1 MKILLLG
8 KNGQVGW
15 ELQRALQPLGQVV
28 ALDRTQ
34 NEEGL
39 SGDLADFD
47 AITQAIHVIDPDVV
61 INAAAY
67 TAVDKAEDD
76 QENAFLVNAKATEFL
91 AKISN
96 VKNIPFIHVSTDYVF
111 DGTESVPR
119 LETDQTNPIGVYGQT
134 KLDGENLALAN
145 NPKTIILRTAWVYS
159 RFGNNF
165 VKTMLRLFNDKDSI
179 SVVADQIGSPTN
191 AIDLA
196 NAILEIVSKDEL
208 VYGIYNYSNEGECS
222 WFEFAQ
228 KIKEF
233 SGSSIEINP
242 VPTSAYPTKAKR
254 PAYSLLDKSKIKEV
268 YQLEIPAWEDSLK
281 EELKHLI

>member
-1 MKILLLG
+1 MKRILVTG
-8 KNGQVGW
+8 ANGQ
-15 ELQRALQPLGQVV
+15 LGQSILEQSKNYKEIECFFVTRNE
-28 ALDRTQ
+28 LDIT
-34 NEEGL
+34 NEEL
-39 SGDLADFD
+39 INHYFEDKSFDF
-47 AITQAIHVIDPDVV
+47 V
-61 INAAAY
+61 INCAAY

-76 QENAFLVNAKATEFL
+76 QENAYLVNAKATEFL
-91 AKISN
+91 AKITN
-96 VKNIPFIHVSTDYVF
+96 EKGIPFIHVSTDYVF
-111 DGTESVPR
+111 DGTEAQPR

-134 KLDGENLALAN
+134 KLDGENLALEN

-196 NAILEIVSKDEL
+196 DAILTIISKDDL
-208 VYGIYNYSNEGECS
+208 TYGIFNYSNEGECS

-233 SGSSIEINP
+233 SNSTIEINP

-268 YQLEIPAWEDSLK
+268 YQLDIPTWEDSLK

>member
-1 MKILLLG
+1 MKRILVTG
-8 KNGQVGW
+8 ANGQ
-15 ELQRALQPLGQVV
+15 LGQSILEQSKNYKEIECFFVTRNE
-28 ALDRTQ
+28 LDIT
-34 NEEGL
+34 NEEL
-39 SGDLADFD
+39 INHYFEDKSFDF
-47 AITQAIHVIDPDVV
+47 VV
-61 INAAAY
+61 NCAAY

-76 QENAFLVNAKATEFL
+76 QENAYLVNAKATEFL
-91 AKISN
+91 AKITN
-96 VKNIPFIHVSTDYVF
+96 QKGIPFIHVSTDYVF
-111 DGTESVPR
+111 DGTEAQPR

-134 KLDGENLALAN
+134 KLDGENLALEN
-145 NPKTIILRTAWVYS
+145 NSKTIILRTAWVYS

-196 NAILEIVSKDEL
+196 DAILTIISKDDL
-208 VYGIYNYSNEGECS
+208 TYGIFNYSNEGECS

-233 SGSSIEINP
+233 SNSTIEINP

-268 YQLEIPAWEDSLK
+268 YQLDIPTWEDSLK
-281 EELKHLI
+281 EELKYLI

>member
-1 MKILLLG
+1 MKRILVTG
-8 KNGQVGW
+8 ANGQ
-15 ELQRALQPLGQVV
+15 LGQSILEQSKNYKEIECFFVTRNE
-28 ALDRTQ
+28 LDIT
-34 NEEGL
+34 NEEL
-39 SGDLADFD
+39 INHYFEDKSFDF
-47 AITQAIHVIDPDVV
+47 VV
-61 INAAAY
+61 NCAAY

-76 QENAFLVNAKATEFL
+76 QENAYLVNAKATEFL
-91 AKISN
+91 AKITN
-96 VKNIPFIHVSTDYVF
+96 QKGIPFIHVSTDYVF
-111 DGTESVPR
+111 DGTEAQPR

-134 KLDGENLALAN
+134 KLDGENLALEN

-196 NAILEIVSKDEL
+196 DAILTIISKNDL
-208 VYGIYNYSNEGECS
+208 TYGIFNYSNEGECS

-233 SGSSIEINP
+233 SNSTIEINP

-268 YQLEIPAWEDSLK
+268 YQFDIPTWEDSLK
-281 EELKHLI
+281 KELKHLI

>member
-1 MKILLLG
+1 MKRILVTG
-8 KNGQVGW
+8 ANGQ
-15 ELQRALQPLGQVV
+15 LGQSILEQSKNYKEIECFFVTRNE
-28 ALDRTQ
+28 LDIT
-34 NEEGL
+34 NEEL
-39 SGDLADFD
+39 INRYFENKSFDF
-47 AITQAIHVIDPDVV
+47 VV
-61 INAAAY
+61 NCAAY

-76 QENAFLVNAKATEFL
+76 QENAYLVNAKATEFL
-91 AKISN
+91 AKITN
-96 VKNIPFIHVSTDYVF
+96 QKGIPFIHVSTDYVF
-111 DGTESVPR
+111 DGTEAQPR

-134 KLDGENLALAN
+134 KLDGENLALEN

-196 NAILEIVSKDEL
+196 DAILTIISKDDL
-208 VYGIYNYSNEGECS
+208 TYGIFNYSNEGECS
-222 WFEFAQ
+222 WFGFAQ

-233 SGSSIEINP
+233 SNSTIEINP

-268 YQLEIPAWEDSLK
+268 YQFNIPTWEDSLK
-281 EELKHLI
+281 EELKYLI

>member
-1 MKILLLG
+1 MKRILVTG
-8 KNGQVGW
+8 ANGQ
-15 ELQRALQPLGQVV
+15 LGQSILEQSKNYKEIECFFVTRNE
-28 ALDRTQ
+28 LDIT
-34 NEEGL
+34 NEEL
-39 SGDLADFD
+39 INHYFEDKSFDF
-47 AITQAIHVIDPDVV
+47 VV
-61 INAAAY
+61 NCAAY

-76 QENAFLVNAKATEFL
+76 QENAYLVNAKATEL
-91 AKISN
+91 LSKITHQ
-96 VKNIPFIHVSTDYVF
+96 KGIPFIHISTDYVF
-111 DGTESVPR
+111 DGTEAQPR

-134 KLDGENLALAN
+134 KLDGENLALEN

-196 NAILEIVSKDEL
+196 DAILTIISKDDL
-208 VYGIYNYSNEGECS
+208 TYGIFNYSNEGECS

-233 SGSSIEINP
+233 SNSTIEINP

-268 YQLEIPAWEDSLK
+268 YQLDIPTWEDSLK
-281 EELKHLI
+281 EELKYLI

>member
-1 MKILLLG
+1 MKRILITG
-8 KNGQVGW
+8 ANGQ
-15 ELQRALQPLGQVV
+15 LGQSIAEMSKNHKEIECFFVTRNE
-28 ALDRTQ
+28 LDIT
-34 NEEGL
+34 NE
-39 SGDLADFD
+39 DLVNHYFDDKSFDF
-47 AITQAIHVIDPDVV
+47 V
-61 INAAAY
+61 INCAAY

-96 VKNIPFIHVSTDYVF
+96 TKNIPFIHVSTDYVF

-134 KLDGENLALAN
+134 KLDGENLALGN

-268 YQLEIPAWEDSLK
+268 YQLEIPTWEDSLK

>member
-1 MKILLLG
+1 MKRILITG
-8 KNGQVGW
+8 ANGQ
-15 ELQRALQPLGQVV
+15 LGQSIAEISKNYKEIECFFVTRNE
-28 ALDRTQ
+28 LDIT
-34 NEEGL
+34 NE
-39 SGDLADFD
+39 DLVNHYFDDKSFDF
-47 AITQAIHVIDPDVV
+47 V
-61 INAAAY
+61 INCAAY

-96 VKNIPFIHVSTDYVF
+96 AKNIPFIHVSTDYVF

>member
-1 MKILLLG
+1 MKRILITG
-8 KNGQVGW
+8 ANGQ
-15 ELQRALQPLGQVV
+15 LGQSIAEMSKNHKEIECFFVTRNE
-28 ALDRTQ
+28 LDIT
-34 NEEGL
+34 NE
-39 SGDLADFD
+39 DLVNHYFDDKSFDF
-47 AITQAIHVIDPDVV
+47 V
-61 INAAAY
+61 INCAAY

-96 VKNIPFIHVSTDYVF
+96 AKNIPFIHVSTDYVF

-134 KLDGENLALAN
+134 KLDGENLALGN

>member
-1 MKILLLG
+1 MKRILVTG
-8 KNGQVGW
+8 ANGQ
-15 ELQRALQPLGQVV
+15 LGQSILEQSKNYKEIECFFVTRNE
-28 ALDRTQ
+28 LDIT
-34 NEEGL
+34 NEEL
-39 SGDLADFD
+39 INHYFEDKSFDF
-47 AITQAIHVIDPDVV
+47 VV
-61 INAAAY
+61 NCAAY

-76 QENAFLVNAKATEFL
+76 QENAYLVNAKATEL
-91 AKISN
+91 LSKITHQ
-96 VKNIPFIHVSTDYVF
+96 KGIPFIHISTDYVF
-111 DGTESVPR
+111 DGTEAQPR

-134 KLDGENLALAN
+134 KLDGENLALEN

-196 NAILEIVSKDEL
+196 DAILTIVSKDDL
-208 VYGIYNYSNEGECS
+208 TYGIFNYSNEGECS

-233 SGSSIEINP
+233 SNSTIEINP

-268 YQLEIPAWEDSLK
+268 YQLDIPTWEDSLK
-281 EELKHLI
+281 EELKYLI

>member
-1 MKILLLG
+1 MKRILITG
-8 KNGQVGW
+8 ANGQ
-15 ELQRALQPLGQVV
+15 LGQSIAEMSKNHKEIECFFVTRNE
-28 ALDRTQ
+28 LDIT
-34 NEEGL
+34 NE
-39 SGDLADFD
+39 DLVNHYFDDKSFDF
-47 AITQAIHVIDPDVV
+47 V
-61 INAAAY
+61 INCAAY

-268 YQLEIPAWEDSLK
+268 YQLEIPTWEDSLK

>member
-1 MKILLLG
+1 MNILITG
-8 KNGQVGW
+8 ANGQLGNEMRRVAKDSKNKYIYTDVR
-15 ELQRALQPLGQVV
+15 ELDITNL
-28 ALDRTQ
+28 
-34 NEEGL
+34 
-39 SGDLADFD
+39 D
-47 AITQAIHVIDPDVV
+47 AIKSIVNKENISVIV
-61 INAAAY
+61 NCAAY

-76 QENAFLVNAKATEFL
+76 QENAYLVNAKATEFL
-91 AKISN
+91 AKITN
-96 VKNIPFIHVSTDYVF
+96 EKGIPCVHVSTDYVF
-111 DGTESVPR
+111 DGTEAQPR

-134 KLDGENLALAN
+134 KLDGENLALEN

-196 NAILEIVSKDEL
+196 DAILTIISKNDL
-208 VYGIYNYSNEGECS
+208 TYGIFNYSNEGECS

-233 SGSSIEINP
+233 SNSTIEINP

-268 YQLEIPAWEDSLK
+268 YQLDIPTWEDSLK

>member
-1 MKILLLG
+1 MKRILVTG
-8 KNGQVGW
+8 ANGQ
-15 ELQRALQPLGQVV
+15 LGQSILEQSKNYKEIECFFVTRNE
-28 ALDRTQ
+28 LDIT
-34 NEEGL
+34 NEEL
-39 SGDLADFD
+39 INHYFEDKSFDF
-47 AITQAIHVIDPDVV
+47 VV
-61 INAAAY
+61 NCAAY

-76 QENAFLVNAKATEFL
+76 QENAYLVNAKATEFL
-91 AKISN
+91 AKIT
-96 VKNIPFIHVSTDYVF
+96 KQKGIPFIHISTDYVF
-111 DGTESVPR
+111 DGTEAIPR

-134 KLDGENLALAN
+134 KLDGENLALEN

-179 SVVADQIGSPTN
+179 SVVSDQIGSPTN

-196 NAILEIVSKDEL
+196 DAILTIISKDDL
-208 VYGIYNYSNEGECS
+208 TYGIFNYSNEGKCS

-233 SGSSIEINP
+233 SNSTIEINP

-268 YQLEIPAWEDSLK
+268 YQLDILTWEDSLK

>member
-1 MKILLLG
+1 MKRILVTG
-8 KNGQVGW
+8 ANGQ
-15 ELQRALQPLGQVV
+15 LGQSILEQSKNYKEIECFFVTRNE
-28 ALDRTQ
+28 LDIT
-34 NEEGL
+34 NEEL
-39 SGDLADFD
+39 INHYFEDKSFDF
-47 AITQAIHVIDPDVV
+47 VV
-61 INAAAY
+61 NCAAY

-76 QENAFLVNAKATEFL
+76 QENAYLVNAKATEFL
-91 AKISN
+91 AKITN
-96 VKNIPFIHVSTDYVF
+96 EKGIPFIHVSTDYVF
-111 DGTESVPR
+111 DGTEAQPR
-119 LETDQTNPIGVYGQT
+119 LETDQTNPLGVYGQT
-134 KLDGENLALAN
+134 KLDGENLALEN

-196 NAILEIVSKDEL
+196 DAILTIISKNDL
-208 VYGIYNYSNEGECS
+208 TYGIFNYSNEGECS

-233 SGSSIEINP
+233 SNSTIEINP

-268 YQLEIPAWEDSLK
+268 YQLDIPTWEDSLK

>member
-1 MKILLLG
+1 MKRILVTG
-8 KNGQVGW
+8 ANGQ
-15 ELQRALQPLGQVV
+15 LGQSILEQSKNYKEIECFFVTRNE
-28 ALDRTQ
+28 LDIT
-34 NEEGL
+34 NEEL
-39 SGDLADFD
+39 INHYFEDKSFDF
-47 AITQAIHVIDPDVV
+47 V
-61 INAAAY
+61 INCAAY

-76 QENAFLVNAKATEFL
+76 QENAYLVNAKATEFL
-91 AKISN
+91 AKITN
-96 VKNIPFIHVSTDYVF
+96 EKGIPFIHVSTDYVF
-111 DGTESVPR
+111 DGTEAQPR
-119 LETDQTNPIGVYGQT
+119 LETDQTNPLGVYGQT
-134 KLDGENLALAN
+134 KLDGENLALEN

-196 NAILEIVSKDEL
+196 DAILTIISKDDL
-208 VYGIYNYSNEGECS
+208 TYGIFNYSNEGECS

-233 SGSSIEINP
+233 SNSTIEINP

-268 YQLEIPAWEDSLK
+268 YQLDIPTWEDSLK
-281 EELKHLI
+281 EELKYLI

>member
-1 MKILLLG
+1 MKRILVTG
-8 KNGQVGW
+8 ANGQ
-15 ELQRALQPLGQVV
+15 LGQSIIEQSKNYKEIECFFVTRNE
-28 ALDRTQ
+28 LDIT
-34 NEEGL
+34 NEEL
-39 SGDLADFD
+39 INHYFEDKSFDF
-47 AITQAIHVIDPDVV
+47 V
-61 INAAAY
+61 INCAAY

-76 QENAFLVNAKATEFL
+76 QENAYLVNAKATEFL
-91 AKISN
+91 AKITN
-96 VKNIPFIHVSTDYVF
+96 EKGIPFIHVSTDYVF
-111 DGTESVPR
+111 DGTEAQPR

-134 KLDGENLALAN
+134 KLDGENLALEN

-196 NAILEIVSKDEL
+196 DAILTIISKNDL
-208 VYGIYNYSNEGECS
+208 TYGIFNYSNEGECS

-233 SGSSIEINP
+233 SNSTIEINP

-268 YQLEIPAWEDSLK
+268 YQLDIPTWEDSLK
-281 EELKHLI
+281 EELKYLI

>member
-1 MKILLLG
+1 MKRILVTG
-8 KNGQVGW
+8 ANGQ
-15 ELQRALQPLGQVV
+15 LGQSILEQSKNYKEIECFFVTRNQ
-28 ALDRTQ
+28 LDIT
-34 NEEGL
+34 NEEL
-39 SGDLADFD
+39 INHYFEDKSFDF
-47 AITQAIHVIDPDVV
+47 IV
-61 INAAAY
+61 NCAAY

-76 QENAFLVNAKATEFL
+76 QENAYLVNAKATEFL
-91 AKISN
+91 AKITN
-96 VKNIPFIHVSTDYVF
+96 EKGIPFVHVSTDYVF
-111 DGTESVPR
+111 DGTEAQPR

-134 KLDGENLALAN
+134 KLDGENFALEN

-196 NAILEIVSKDEL
+196 DAILTIISKNDL
-208 VYGIYNYSNEGECS
+208 TYGIFNYSNEGECS

-233 SGSSIEINP
+233 SNSTIEINP

-268 YQLEIPAWEDSLK
+268 YQLDIPTWEDSLK

>member
-1 MKILLLG
+1 MKRILVTG
-8 KNGQVGW
+8 ANGQ
-15 ELQRALQPLGQVV
+15 LGQSILEQSKNYKEIECFFVTRNE
-28 ALDRTQ
+28 LDIT
-34 NEEGL
+34 NEEL
-39 SGDLADFD
+39 INHYFEDKSFDF
-47 AITQAIHVIDPDVV
+47 VV
-61 INAAAY
+61 NCAAY

-76 QENAFLVNAKATEFL
+76 QENAYLVNAKATEFL
-91 AKISN
+91 AKITN
-96 VKNIPFIHVSTDYVF
+96 QKGIPFIHVSTDYVF
-111 DGTESVPR
+111 DGTEAQPR

-134 KLDGENLALAN
+134 KLDGENLALEN
-145 NPKTIILRTAWVYS
+145 NSKTIILRTAWVYS

-196 NAILEIVSKDEL
+196 DAILTIISNDDL
-208 VYGIYNYSNEGECS
+208 TYGIFNYSNEGECS
-222 WFEFAQ
+222 WFVFAQ

-233 SGSSIEINP
+233 SNSTIEINP

-268 YQLEIPAWEDSLK
+268 YQFNIPTWEDSLK
-281 EELKHLI
+281 EELKYLI

>member
-1 MKILLLG
+1 MKRILVTG
-8 KNGQVGW
+8 ANGQ
-15 ELQRALQPLGQVV
+15 LGQSILEQSKNYKEIECFFVTRNE
-28 ALDRTQ
+28 LDIT
-34 NEEGL
+34 NEEL
-39 SGDLADFD
+39 INHYFEDKSFDF
-47 AITQAIHVIDPDVV
+47 V
-61 INAAAY
+61 INCAAY

-76 QENAFLVNAKATEFL
+76 QENAYLVNAKATEFI
-91 AKISN
+91 AKITHQ
-96 VKNIPFIHVSTDYVF
+96 KGIPFIHVSTDYVF
-111 DGTESVPR
+111 DGTEAQPR
-119 LETDQTNPIGVYGQT
+119 LVTDQTNPIGVYGQT
-134 KLDGENLALAN
+134 KLDGENLALEN

-268 YQLEIPAWEDSLK
+268 YQLEIPTWEDSLK

>member
-1 MKILLLG
+1 MKRILVTG
-8 KNGQVGW
+8 ANGQ
-15 ELQRALQPLGQVV
+15 LGQSILEQSKNYKEIECFFVTRNE
-28 ALDRTQ
+28 LDIT
-34 NEEGL
+34 NEEL
-39 SGDLADFD
+39 INHYFEDKSFDF
-47 AITQAIHVIDPDVV
+47 VV
-61 INAAAY
+61 NCAAY

-76 QENAFLVNAKATEFL
+76 QENAYLVNAKATEFL
-91 AKISN
+91 AKITN
-96 VKNIPFIHVSTDYVF
+96 QKGIPFIHVSTDYVF
-111 DGTESVPR
+111 DGTEAQPR

-134 KLDGENLALAN
+134 KLDGENLALEN

-196 NAILEIVSKDEL
+196 DVILTIILKDDL
-208 VYGIYNYSNEGECS
+208 TYGIFNYSNEGKCS

-228 KIKEF
+228 KIKEL
-233 SGSSIEINP
+233 SNSTIEINP

-268 YQLEIPAWEDSLK
+268 YQFDIPTWEDSLK
-281 EELKHLI
+281 KELKHLI

>member
-1 MKILLLG
+1 MKRILVTG
-8 KNGQVGW
+8 ANGQ
-15 ELQRALQPLGQVV
+15 LGQSILEQSKNYKEIECFFVTRNE
-28 ALDRTQ
+28 LDIT
-34 NEEGL
+34 NEEL
-39 SGDLADFD
+39 INHYFEDKSFDF
-47 AITQAIHVIDPDVV
+47 V
-61 INAAAY
+61 INCAAY

-76 QENAFLVNAKATEFL
+76 QENAYLVNAKATEFL
-91 AKISN
+91 AKITN
-96 VKNIPFIHVSTDYVF
+96 EKGIPFIHVSTDYVF
-111 DGTESVPR
+111 DGTEAQPR

-134 KLDGENLALAN
+134 KLDGENLALEN

-196 NAILEIVSKDEL
+196 DAILTIISKNDL
-208 VYGIYNYSNEGECS
+208 TYGIFNYSNEGECS

-233 SGSSIEINP
+233 SNSTIEINP

-268 YQLEIPAWEDSLK
+268 YQLDIPT
-281 EELKHLI
+281 

>member
-1 MKILLLG
+1 MKRILVTG
-8 KNGQVGW
+8 ANGQ
-15 ELQRALQPLGQVV
+15 LGQSILEQSKNYKEIECFFVTRNE
-28 ALDRTQ
+28 LDIT
-34 NEEGL
+34 NEEL
-39 SGDLADFD
+39 INHYFEDKSFDF
-47 AITQAIHVIDPDVV
+47 V
-61 INAAAY
+61 INCAAY

-76 QENAFLVNAKATEFL
+76 QENAYLVNAKATEFL
-91 AKISN
+91 AKITN
-96 VKNIPFIHVSTDYVF
+96 EKGIPFIHVSTDYVF
-111 DGTESVPR
+111 DGTEAQPR

-134 KLDGENLALAN
+134 KLDGENLALEN

-196 NAILEIVSKDEL
+196 DVILTIILKDDL
-208 VYGIYNYSNEGECS
+208 TYGIFNYSNEGKCS

-228 KIKEF
+228 KIKEL
-233 SGSSIEINP
+233 SNSTIEINP

-268 YQLEIPAWEDSLK
+268 YQFDIPTWEDSLK
-281 EELKHLI
+281 KELKHLI

>member
-1 MKILLLG
+1 MKRILVTG
-8 KNGQVGW
+8 ANGQ
-15 ELQRALQPLGQVV
+15 LGQSILEQSKNYKEIECFFVTRNE
-28 ALDRTQ
+28 LDIT
-34 NEEGL
+34 NEEL
-39 SGDLADFD
+39 INHYFEDKSFDF
-47 AITQAIHVIDPDVV
+47 V
-61 INAAAY
+61 INCAAY

-76 QENAFLVNAKATEFL
+76 QENAYLVNAKATEFI
-91 AKISN
+91 AKITHQ
-96 VKNIPFIHVSTDYVF
+96 KGIPFIHVSTDYVF
-111 DGTESVPR
+111 DGTEAQPR
-119 LETDQTNPIGVYGQT
+119 LETDQTNPLGVYGQT
-134 KLDGENLALAN
+134 KLDGENLALEN

-196 NAILEIVSKDEL
+196 DAILTIISKNDL
-208 VYGIYNYSNEGECS
+208 TYGIFNYSNEGECS

-233 SGSSIEINP
+233 SNSTIEINP

-268 YQLEIPAWEDSLK
+268 YQLDIPTWEDSLK

>member
-1 MKILLLG
+1 MKRILVTG
-8 KNGQVGW
+8 ANGQ
-15 ELQRALQPLGQVV
+15 LGQSILEQSKNYKEIECFFVTRNE
-28 ALDRTQ
+28 LDIT
-34 NEEGL
+34 NEEL
-39 SGDLADFD
+39 INHYFEDKSFDF
-47 AITQAIHVIDPDVV
+47 VV
-61 INAAAY
+61 NCAAY

-76 QENAFLVNAKATEFL
+76 QENAYLVNAKATEFL
-91 AKISN
+91 AKITN
-96 VKNIPFIHVSTDYVF
+96 EKGIPFIHVSTDYVF
-111 DGTESVPR
+111 DGTEAIPR

-134 KLDGENLALAN
+134 KLDGENLALEN

-179 SVVADQIGSPTN
+179 FVVADQIGSPTN

-196 NAILEIVSKDEL
+196 DAILTIISKDDL
-208 VYGIYNYSNEGECS
+208 TYGIFNYSNEGECS

-233 SGSSIEINP
+233 SNSTIEINP
-242 VPTSAYPTKAKR
+242 VPTSDYPTKAKR

-268 YQLEIPAWEDSLK
+268 YQLDILTWEDSLK

>member
-1 MKILLLG
+1 MKRILVTG
-8 KNGQVGW
+8 ANGQ
-15 ELQRALQPLGQVV
+15 LGQSILEQSKNYKEIECFFVTRNE
-28 ALDRTQ
+28 LDIT
-34 NEEGL
+34 NEEL
-39 SGDLADFD
+39 INHYFEDKSFDF
-47 AITQAIHVIDPDVV
+47 VV
-61 INAAAY
+61 NCAAY

-76 QENAFLVNAKATEFL
+76 QENAYLVNAKATEFL
-91 AKISN
+91 AKITN
-96 VKNIPFIHVSTDYVF
+96 QKGIPFIHVSTDYVF
-111 DGTESVPR
+111 DGTEAQPR

-134 KLDGENLALAN
+134 KLDGENLALEN
-145 NPKTIILRTAWVYS
+145 NSKTIILRTAWVYS

-196 NAILEIVSKDEL
+196 DAILTIISNDDL
-208 VYGIYNYSNEGECS
+208 TYGIFNYSNEGKCS

-228 KIKEF
+228 KIKEL
-233 SGSSIEINP
+233 SNSTIEINP

-268 YQLEIPAWEDSLK
+268 YQFDIPTWEDSLK
-281 EELKHLI
+281 KELKHLI

>member
-1 MKILLLG
+1 MKRILVTG
-8 KNGQVGW
+8 ANGQ
-15 ELQRALQPLGQVV
+15 LGQSILEQSKNYKEIECFFVTRNE
-28 ALDRTQ
+28 LDIT
-34 NEEGL
+34 NEEL
-39 SGDLADFD
+39 INHYFEDKSFDF
-47 AITQAIHVIDPDVV
+47 V
-61 INAAAY
+61 INCAAY

-76 QENAFLVNAKATEFL
+76 QENAYLVNAKATEFL
-91 AKISN
+91 AKITN
-96 VKNIPFIHVSTDYVF
+96 EKGIPFIHVSTDYVF
-111 DGTESVPR
+111 DGTEAQPR
-119 LETDQTNPIGVYGQT
+119 LETDQTNPLGVYGQT
-134 KLDGENLALAN
+134 KLDGENLALEN

-196 NAILEIVSKDEL
+196 DAILTIISKDDL
-208 VYGIYNYSNEGECS
+208 TYGIFNYSNEGECS

-233 SGSSIEINP
+233 SNSTIEINP

-268 YQLEIPAWEDSLK
+268 YQLDIPTWEDSLK
-281 EELKHLI
+281 EELKYLF

>member
-1 MKILLLG
+1 MKRILITG
-8 KNGQVGW
+8 ANGQ
-15 ELQRALQPLGQVV
+15 LGQSIAEISKNYKEIECFFVTRNE
-28 ALDRTQ
+28 LDIT
-34 NEEGL
+34 NE
-39 SGDLADFD
+39 DLVSHYFDDKSFDF
-47 AITQAIHVIDPDVV
+47 V
-61 INAAAY
+61 INCAAY

-96 VKNIPFIHVSTDYVF
+96 AKNIPFIHVSTDYVF

-134 KLDGENLALAN
+134 KLDGENLALGN

-196 NAILEIVSKDEL
+196 NAILEILSKDEL

>member
-1 MKILLLG
+1 MKRILVTG
-8 KNGQVGW
+8 ANGQ
-15 ELQRALQPLGQVV
+15 LGQSILEQSKNYKEIECFFVTRNE
-28 ALDRTQ
+28 LDIT
-34 NEEGL
+34 NEEL
-39 SGDLADFD
+39 INHYFEDKSFDF
-47 AITQAIHVIDPDVV
+47 VV
-61 INAAAY
+61 NCAAY

-76 QENAFLVNAKATEFL
+76 QENAYLVNAKATEFL
-91 AKISN
+91 AKITN
-96 VKNIPFIHVSTDYVF
+96 QKGIPFIHVSTDYVF
-111 DGTESVPR
+111 DGTEAQPR

-134 KLDGENLALAN
+134 KLDGENLALEN
-145 NPKTIILRTAWVYS
+145 NSKTIILRTAWVYS

-196 NAILEIVSKDEL
+196 DAILTIISKDDL
-208 VYGIYNYSNEGECS
+208 TYGIFNYSNEGECS

-233 SGSSIEINP
+233 SNSTIEINP

-268 YQLEIPAWEDSLK
+268 YQFNIPTWEDSLK
-281 EELKHLI
+281 EELKYLI

>member
-1 MKILLLG
+1 MKRILITG
-8 KNGQVGW
+8 ANGQ
-15 ELQRALQPLGQVV
+15 LGQSIAEISKNYKEIECFFVTRNE
-28 ALDRTQ
+28 LDIT
-34 NEEGL
+34 NE
-39 SGDLADFD
+39 DLVNHYFDDKSFDF
-47 AITQAIHVIDPDVV
+47 V
-61 INAAAY
+61 INCAAY

-134 KLDGENLALAN
+134 KLDGENLALGN

-268 YQLEIPAWEDSLK
+268 YQLEIPTWEDSLK

>member
-1 MKILLLG
+1 MKRILVTG
-8 KNGQVGW
+8 ANGQ
-15 ELQRALQPLGQVV
+15 LGQSIIEQSKNYKEIECFFVTRNE
-28 ALDRTQ
+28 LDIT
-34 NEEGL
+34 NEEL
-39 SGDLADFD
+39 INHYFEDKSFD
-47 AITQAIHVIDPDVV
+47 IVV
-61 INAAAY
+61 NCAAY

-76 QENAFLVNAKATEFL
+76 QENAYLVNAKATEFL
-91 AKISN
+91 AKITN
-96 VKNIPFIHVSTDYVF
+96 EKGIPFIHVSTDYVF
-111 DGTESVPR
+111 DGTEAQPR
-119 LETDQTNPIGVYGQT
+119 LETDQTNPLGVYGQT
-134 KLDGENLALAN
+134 KLDGENLALEN

-196 NAILEIVSKDEL
+196 DAILTIISKNDL
-208 VYGIYNYSNEGECS
+208 TYGIFNYSNEGECS

-233 SGSSIEINP
+233 SNSTIEINP

-268 YQLEIPAWEDSLK
+268 YQLDIPTWEDSLK
-281 EELKHLI
+281 EELKYLI

>member
-1 MKILLLG
+1 MKRILITG
-8 KNGQVGW
+8 ANGQ
-15 ELQRALQPLGQVV
+15 LGQSIAEMSKNHKQIECFFVTRNE
-28 ALDRTQ
+28 LDIT
-34 NEEGL
+34 NE
-39 SGDLADFD
+39 DLVNHYFDDKSFDF
-47 AITQAIHVIDPDVV
+47 V
-61 INAAAY
+61 INCAAY

-76 QENAFLVNAKATEFL
+76 QENAFLVNAKATDFL

-96 VKNIPFIHVSTDYVF
+96 AKNIPFIHVSTDYVF